1 MYAMIMWHWHCSVLF
16 LYKQK
21 MLSPADCVT
30 FLFLEG
36 DVEEI
41 GEITDADSSQ
51 SVSRFQ
57 EKEKGGK

>member
-1 MYAMIMWHWHCSVLF
+1 
-16 LYKQK
+16 